1 MARLKKFLALMVETA
16 IIESLPPNNERKQA
30 MKEEYYS
37 EEYYSDADLP
47 AYAGCLDAPEF
58 LPAGSMVRVFDYRMA
73 SCARRHV
80 E

>member
-1 MARLKKFLALMVETA
+1 MA

-37 EEYYSDADLP
+37 DADLP

-58 LPAGSMVRVFDYRMA
+58 IPAGSMVRVFDYRMA
-73 SCARRHV
+73 SCVRRC
-80 E
+80 EE